1 MAAKTL
7 LQLRMATRALVGD
20 STRIDPTD
28 GVTVL
33 QGPTTWSDVEINS
46 ALNFAQN
53 DYCFKK
59 RCTLTTAIISSGSRA
74 PVSSFGEDTIVHAEY
89 AGVAMDASN
98 LIFEDRLNPG
108 WRVGSSGTPKRWL
121 VQEGVFYL
129 SPNASGATATVLY
142 LDVPSPMTADGDTP
156 DTSITEAHHDALAY
170 LAAAQLLLQ
179 GRDQAAAGK
188 AGSLG
193 SIYLNL
199 IGVSAGQGA

>member
-1 MAAKTL
+1 MAARTL
-7 LQLRMATRALVGD
+7 LELRTATRALVGD
-20 STRIDPTD
+20 SARIDPTD

-33 QGPTTWSDVEINS
+33 QGPTTWTDDEINA

-59 RCTLTTAIISSGSRA
+59 RCTLTTASISSGSRA
-74 PVSSFGEDTIVHAEY
+74 PITSFGEDSIVHAEY
-89 AGVAMDASN
+89 GGVAMDSSN
-98 LIFEDRLNPG
+98 LIFEDRMNPN

-121 VQEGVFYL
+121 VQEGLFYL

-142 LDVPSPMTADGDTP
+142 LDVPAPMTADVNTP
-156 DTSITEAHHDALAY
+156 DTSITEAHHDALTY

-199 IGVSAGQGA
+199 IGLSAGQGA